1 MSKDFDT
8 EEDLHFFAQP
18 YLFEPEYTDEELR
31 AMEEAP
37 TQQQLLS
44 QASERQRAMET
55 WWCKLPYDAYRTG
68 ELVLHQVGHRYRLSA
83 LLSRSVL
90 DVFFHLPKVNWKRR
104 PRPEGPGGT
113 LTVDQCRLVAY
124 RVVLEWILKGEKL
137 GRHNR
142 KVLPSCV
149 VRSIRERYPSSSATY
164 VGFKEAEEAFGL
176 I

>member
-1 MSKDFDT
+1 MSEDFDS

-37 TQQQLLS
+37 TQQQPLS

-55 WWCKLPYDAYRTG
+55 WWCKCLHCHTMPTELESLCCTEWDIVMPQLEHVEHSADEMTSALQCKTEDTG
-68 ELVLHQVGHRYRLSA
+68 FPP

-113 LTVDQCRLVAY
+113 LTV
-124 RVVLEWILKGEKL
+124 E
-137 GRHNR
+137 
-142 KVLPSCV
+142 
-149 VRSIRERYPSSSATY
+149 
-164 VGFKEAEEAFGL
+164 
-176 I
+176 

>member
-1 MSKDFDT
+1 M
-8 EEDLHFFAQP
+8 
-18 YLFEPEYTDEELR
+18 
-31 AMEEAP
+31 
-37 TQQQLLS
+37 S

-55 WWCKLPYDAYRTG
+55 WWCTCLHCHKMHTELESLCCTEWDIVMPQLEHVEHSADEMTSALRCITEYTG
-68 ELVLHQVGHRYRLSA
+68 FPP

-149 VRSIRERYPSSSATY
+149 VWSIRERYPSSSGQY
-164 VGFKEAEEAFGL
+164 VGFKEAEQAFGL